1 MPSSKNSYDAVVI
14 GAGIAGS
21 AIVKSLKNNQISNF
35 LVIDKGLGPATQTSA
50 HGEALCHPYIGR
62 GASRLQRLTFMAF
75 NEAKA
80 VWAANWCGSGVFHLP
95 RTQDG
100 FDKNIMSERLLTQGF
115 TSEMAKPL
123 SAIEAKEQIGI
134 AAGGTFF
141 PEGGWVNLQQA
152 CKDVFEELLP
162 EQKSWATEVKLIQR
176 SKEGW
181 QIFGSD
187 NHLIATSKRLFL
199 ASGLGVKDLA
209 KSAGIELPLK
219 PVRGQLSRFRFSK
232 DSSWDEAKPK
242 VALSGK
248 AYCLPPQILAD
259 GQYEWVVGSSY
270 DEEVEDLSIWSDSH
284 DENKALIKEM
294 LNHELVDSELK
305 AVGAFVGIRCVASDR
320 LPIMGPVLNQPGLYI
335 LTSLGSRGVM
345 WSALASQM
353 FTEHLAEEIH
363 HSAFLDARFFA
374 GARLAAAGL
383 TADLAGA
390 LLAARF
396 LAGASNSK
404 PIFPSA

>member
-1 MPSSKNSYDAVVI
+1 
-14 GAGIAGS
+14 
-21 AIVKSLKNNQISNF
+21 
-35 LVIDKGLGPATQTSA
+35 VIDKALGPATQTSA

-62 GASRLQRLTFMAF
+62 GASRLQRLTFIAF

-95 RTQDG
+95 RNQDG
-100 FDKNIMSERLLTQGF
+100 FDKNIMSERLLAQGF
-115 TSEMAKPL
+115 NSEMANPL
-123 SAIEAKEQIGI
+123 TASEAKEKIGI

-152 CKDVFEELLP
+152 CQDVFEELLP
-162 EQKSWATEVKLIQR
+162 EQKSWATEVKSIHQ
-176 SKEGW
+176 SKDGW
-181 QIFGSD
+181 QIYGSA
-187 NHLIATSKRLFL
+187 NQHIATSKRLFL
-199 ASGLGVKDLA
+199 AGGLGVKNLA
-209 KSAGIELPLK
+209 KTAGIELPLK
-219 PVRGQLSRFRFSK
+219 PVRGQLSRFTFSK

-248 AYCLPPQILAD
+248 AYCLPPQKMAD
-259 GQYEWVVGSSY
+259 DQYEWVVGSTY
-270 DEEVEDLSIWSDSH
+270 DEEVDDLSVWPDSH
-284 DENKALIKEM
+284 DENRALIKEM
-294 LNHELVDSELK
+294 LNHELVDAELK
-305 AVGAFVGIRCVASDR
+305 PIGAFVGIRCVASDR

-353 FTEHLAEEIH
+353 FTEHLAEELH
-363 HSAFLDARFFA
+363 HSAFFDTRFFA

>member
-1 MPSSKNSYDAVVI
+1 MPSSKNPYDAVVI

-21 AIVKSLKNNQISNF
+21 AIVKALKNNQISNF

-62 GASRLQRLTFMAF
+62 GASRLQRLTFIAF
-75 NEAKA
+75 NEARA
-80 VWAANWCGSGVFHLP
+80 VWAANWCGAGVFHLP
-95 RTQDG
+95 RNQDG

-115 TSEMAKPL
+115 NSEMAKPL
-123 SAIEAKEQIGI
+123 NAIEAKEKVGI

-141 PEGGWVNLQQA
+141 PDGGWVNLQQA
-152 CKDVFEELLP
+152 CEDVFEDLLP
-162 EQKSWATEVKLIQR
+162 EQKIWATEVMSIQQ
-176 SKEGW
+176 SKDGW
-181 QIFGSD
+181 QIYDSD
-187 NHLIATSKRLFL
+187 SQLIATSKRLFL
-199 ASGLGVKDLA
+199 AGGLGVKNLA
-209 KSAGIELPLK
+209 KTAGIELPLK
-219 PVRGQLSRFRFSK
+219 PVRGQLSKFRFGK
-232 DSSWDEAKPK
+232 DSTWDKSKPK

-248 AYCLPPQILAD
+248 AYCLPPQMLED
-259 GQYEWVVGSSY
+259 DQYEWVVGSSY
-270 DEEVEDLSIWSDSH
+270 NEEVEDLSVWPDSH
-284 DENKALIKEM
+284 DENRALIKEM
-294 LNHELVDSELK
+294 LNHELEDSELQ

-320 LPIMGPVLNQPGLYI
+320 LPIMGPVLNHPGLYI

-353 FTEHLAEEIH
+353 FTEHLAEELN
-363 HSAFLDARFFA
+363 HSAFFDARFFA
-374 GARLAAAGL
+374 GARLTAAGL

>member
-1 MPSSKNSYDAVVI
+1 MPSSKNPYDAVVI

-21 AIVKSLKNNQISNF
+21 AIVKALKNKEISNF

-62 GASRLQRLTFMAF
+62 GASRLQRLTFIAF

-80 VWAANWCGSGVFHLP
+80 VWAANWCGAGVFHLP

-100 FDKNIMSERLLTQGF
+100 FDKNIMSERLLAQGF
-115 TSEMAKPL
+115 NSEMANPL
-123 SAIEAKEQIGI
+123 TASEAKEKIGI

-152 CKDVFEELLP
+152 CQDVFEELLP
-162 EQKSWATEVKLIQR
+162 EQKSWATEVKSIHQ
-176 SKEGW
+176 SKDGW
-181 QIFGSD
+181 QIYGSA
-187 NHLIATSKRLFL
+187 NQHIATSKRLFL
-199 ASGLGVKDLA
+199 AGGLGVKNLA
-209 KSAGIELPLK
+209 KTAGIELPLK
-219 PVRGQLSRFRFSK
+219 PVRGQLSRFTFSK

-248 AYCLPPQILAD
+248 AYCLPPQKMAD
-259 GQYEWVVGSSY
+259 DQYEWVVGSTY
-270 DEEVEDLSIWSDSH
+270 DEEVDDLSVWPDSH
-284 DENKALIKEM
+284 DENRALIKEM
-294 LNHELVDSELK
+294 LNHELVDAELK
-305 AVGAFVGIRCVASDR
+305 PIGAFVGIRCVASDR

-353 FTEHLAEEIH
+353 FTEHLAEELH
-363 HSAFLDARFFA
+363 HSAFFDTRFFA

>member
-35 LVIDKGLGPATQTSA
+35 LVIDKGFAPATQTSA

-62 GASRLQRLTFMAF
+62 GASRLQRLTFIAF
-75 NEAKA
+75 NEARA
-80 VWAANWCGSGVFHLP
+80 VWAPNWCGAGVFHLP

-100 FDKNIMSERLLTQGF
+100 FDKKIMSERLLAQGF
-115 TSEMAKPL
+115 IAEKAKPL
-123 SAIEAKEQIGI
+123 SSIEAKEQIGI
-134 AAGGTFF
+134 EAGGTFF

-152 CKDVFEELLP
+152 CKDVFEGLLP
-162 EQKSWATEVKLIQR
+162 EQQRWSTEVKSIQR
-176 SKEGW
+176 NKDRW
-181 QIFGSD
+181 QIYGDD
-187 NHLIATSKRLFL
+187 NHLIATTKRLFL
-199 ASGLGVKDLA
+199 ASGLAVKDLA
-209 KSAGIELPLK
+209 KSVGIELPLK
-219 PVRGQLSRFRFSK
+219 PVRGQLSRFRFGK
-232 DSSWDEAKPK
+232 DSSWAQTKPK

-248 AYCLPPQILAD
+248 AYCLPPQMLDAD
-259 GQYEWVVGSSY
+259 QYEWVVGSSY
-270 DEEVEDLSIWSDSH
+270 DEEVEDLSVWPASH
-284 DENKALIKEM
+284 QENKALIKEM
-294 LNHELVDSELK
+294 LNYELVDSELK
-305 AVGAFVGIRCVASDR
+305 AIGAFVGIRCVASDR

-353 FTEHLAEEIH
+353 FTEHLAEELH
-363 HSAFLDARFFA
+363 HSAFFDTRFFA
-374 GARLAAAGL
+374 GARLAATGL